1 MLAFSTR
8 QCATLPVNLQ
18 IGVIVKLRST
28 AWKEWCWPSNGH
40 SELHLYINYTN
51 ACVSIFLQTFG
62 FLLAHWLVL
71 LNSCALKL
79 LHDGVYLFRNH
90 LEPDVSIFFT
100 SEIST
105 INRCI
110 VLCSSVA
117 VLFMVKLCVYKSVL
131 ILRATSGLNFAA
143 SCSHLKENVTGLDY
157 LWIIKYLYFTNLLLP
172 LPNKCVVGQ

>member
-1 MLAFSTR
+1 MLCSYYMMGFICFIIILNQMFQFSS
-8 QCATLPVNLQ
+8 P
-18 IGVIVKLRST
+18 
-28 AWKEWCWPSNGH
+28 
-40 SELHLYINYTN
+40 
-51 ACVSIFLQTFG
+51 
-62 FLLAHWLVL
+62 
-71 LNSCALKL
+71 
-79 LHDGVYLFRNH
+79 
-90 LEPDVSIFFT
+90 

-157 LWIIKYLYFTNLLLP
+157 L
-172 LPNKCVVGQ
+172 